1 MKTLTIETA
10 IINACIELYGD
21 ASHATLNTIKR
32 ACREKGMGYDK
43 FIGVNGADLTKI
55 KWIGVRAVPAILKGI
70 KMWKESKKGANT
82 EETVQIKGDE
92 LIDGDT
98 AICQMEKETLRQEN
112 LKSVQGYITEGMS
125 EMDMTILMM
134 EVECATDRGMTHNE
148 YMHSVFLGEQKQQDE
163 EDRLVEELKEA
174 TGTDAGTTAITAL
187 VDEDAEVHKED
198 IDKAIES
205 IDNGDEEAEL
215 EEALTYLHEDARNN
229 GISIESQIAVDNGQ
243 ATLEEEQA
251 EATAQEEECKE
262 AILSIQEVTEE
273 EVTTQEYLIMITK
286 GSTTKY
292 YQDIVRNTMTGPRL
306 LTSLLARH
314 AKTSSNLE
322 AIKARAVTLRDKLS
336 AMGMGV
342 HIRACTVRSG
352 RVIAHS

>member
-43 FIGVNGADLTKI
+43 LVGKNGADLTKI

-82 EETVQIKGDE
+82 EETVQIKEDE
-92 LIDGDT
+92 LIDNDT

-112 LKSVQGYITEGMS
+112 LKAVQGYITEGMS

-174 TGTDAGTTAITAL
+174 TGTDAETTAITAL
-187 VDEDAEVHKED
+187 VDEDAGVHKEE
-198 IDKAIES
+198 IDKAVEAIENDS
-205 IDNGDEEAEL
+205 EEAE
-215 EEALTYLHEDARNN
+215 
-229 GISIESQIAVDNGQ
+229 V
-243 ATLEEEQA
+243 EQ
-251 EATAQEEECKE
+251 
-262 AILSIQEVTEE
+262 VTEE

>member
-43 FIGVNGADLTKI
+43 LVGKNGADLANI
-55 KWIGVRAVPAILKGI
+55 KWIGARAVPAILKGI

-82 EETVQIKGDE
+82 EVTVQIKGDE
-92 LIDGDT
+92 LIDNDT

-112 LKSVQGYITEGMS
+112 LEAVKSFMTEDMS
-125 EMDMTILMM
+125 QSDLTILLM
-134 EVECATDRGMTHNE
+134 EADVATDKGMTHNE
-148 YMHSVFLGEQKQQDE
+148 YMHSVFLGEKEQQDE
-163 EDRLVEELKEA
+163 EDRLVEELKNA
-174 TGTDAGTTAITAL
+174 TGTDAETT
-187 VDEDAEVHKED
+187 
-198 IDKAIES
+198 
-205 IDNGDEEAEL
+205 EEAYERQAERNKLDRDVEEYNDNNPGL
-215 EEALTYLHEDARNN
+215 EE
-229 GISIESQIAVDNGQ
+229 
-243 ATLEEEQA
+243 
-251 EATAQEEECKE
+251 
-262 AILSIQEVTEE
+262 VTE

-292 YQDIVRNTMTGPRL
+292 YQDIARNTITGPRL

-342 HIRACTVRSG
+342 HIRKCTVRSG